1 MKNTKR
7 FVAILMTLLL
17 LLGTVPL
24 TAITASAED
33 EDNSTDPDKKNLLL
47 YKLFKDMDDELLNFF
62 MERKDK
68 KENKENEG
76 KINKQKENKLDEQT
90 NENKSKK
97 EKDDKI
103 SISNIKEDIE
113 AIDLRKL
120 VDMNVTHSKNPPS
133 LSFKNKNIE
142 IQKLKDIKS
151 QDPKAQQ
158 LPGDEKKYFLQQV
171 LLDKDDIKKLNYDS
185 FCNAFFMVSFK
196 NIHLL
201 EKYEKINSFC
211 LHDYC
216 SMLPAIIPELIYSYQ
231 KKNGIKMELDNNIA
245 SLCFPNGLKLCYGD
259 KYENSIRTVRN
270 YRFLLSNEKG
280 ERFLL
285 SHIIFI

>member
-1 MKNTKR
+1 
-7 FVAILMTLLL
+7 
-17 LLGTVPL
+17 
-24 TAITASAED
+24 
-33 EDNSTDPDKKNLLL
+33 
-47 YKLFKDMDDELLNFF
+47 
-62 MERKDK
+62 
-68 KENKENEG
+68 
-76 KINKQKENKLDEQT
+76 
-90 NENKSKK
+90 
-97 EKDDKI
+97 
-103 SISNIKEDIE
+103 
-113 AIDLRKL
+113 
-120 VDMNVTHSKNPPS
+120 
-133 LSFKNKNIE
+133 
-142 IQKLKDIKS
+142 
-151 QDPKAQQ
+151 
-158 LPGDEKKYFLQQV
+158 
-171 LLDKDDIKKLNYDS
+171 
-185 FCNAFFMVSFK
+185 MVSFK